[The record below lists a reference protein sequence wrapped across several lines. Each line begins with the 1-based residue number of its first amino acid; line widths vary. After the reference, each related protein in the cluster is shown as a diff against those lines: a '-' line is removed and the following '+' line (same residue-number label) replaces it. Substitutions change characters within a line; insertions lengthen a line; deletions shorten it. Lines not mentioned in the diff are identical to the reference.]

1 MTVFDIFFHFDIF
14 SDKQR
19 HFSGLVCGHCIQ
31 NNMSN
36 VIIIAFLSFENISLI
51 HKIKMAAHPINRNS
65 SWALLF
71 QIISMHLICW
81 NLISFNK
88 FDNLIAQIACQWM
101 ERKLNL
107 LCIYGQ
113 DKAYRFPLDFFKVLV
128 TVFFPFLLFTP
139 FLNVDAMGEKKVRTF
154 QKILTFYTAP
164 ITKFTHYS
172 VIQTLESC

>member
-1 MTVFDIFFHFDIF
+1 MRTLHTKQHAERHNYCFFIFWKHFF
-14 SDKQR
+14 NSQ
-19 HFSGLVCGHCIQ
+19 
-31 NNMSN
+31 M
-36 VIIIAFLSFENISLI
+36 
-51 HKIKMAAHPINRNS
+51 IKMAAHSINRNS